1 METFL
6 GIYLLI
12 DPRFAISVICD
23 PVEYKLIGTYKCLLL
38 SLGQW
43 LKTGGVIGDPTYYIC
58 ARVCTHG
65 WVCSGTRVCGGNNF
79 LIEVLK
85 KKVSWVRHQGEI
97 QQGLI
102 AVSLTILLK
111 IHYLL
116 RH

>member
-12 DPRFAISVICD
+12 DLRFAISVICD
-23 PVEYKLIGTYKCLLL
+23 PVEYKLTGTCKCLLL
-38 SLGQW
+38 SLGQR

-65 WVCSGTRVCGGNNF
+65 WVCSGTRVCRGNNF

-85 KKVSWVRHQGEI
+85 KKVS
-97 QQGLI
+97 
-102 AVSLTILLK
+102 
-111 IHYLL
+111 
-116 RH
+116 